1 MPKEI
6 QVMSQSLQNLCRH
19 IGAGLGVKAIR
30 NYSVYIK
37 ASLNIFDIKKSLKVV
52 QDNQR
57 IFECSNYQKKY

>member
-6 QVMSQSLQNLCRH
+6 QIMSQSLQNLCRH

-37 ASLNIFDIKKSLKVV
+37 ASLNIFGIKNL
-52 QDNQR
+52 
-57 IFECSNYQKKY
+57 